1 MTGNSGDVL
10 TSRLLV
16 LAVFASLWWS
26 VRSLNAP
33 IADITGASGAE
44 RSVLQPTERDVD
56 ADCNSLT
63 GPFCLHTRSMTFFE
77 AHMTPISPFDSQKGN
92 GEASS
97 LIPGVTNEDMADWT
111 VERSKTC
118 FFQHF
123 ASSWMDSGGAVND
136 LMKQKVETVDECE
149 KLCCEHA
156 QCRSFTF
163 WRGHTCFLRAKSKT
177 PRADGDSFS
186 GIRLT

>member
-1 MTGNSGDVL
+1 MTGNSGGIL

-16 LAVFASLWWS
+16 FAVFASLWRPI
-26 VRSLNAP
+26 RSLSAP

-44 RSVLQPTERDVD
+44 PSVLQPTERDVD

-63 GPFCLHTRSMTFFE
+63 GPFCLHTGSMTFFE
-77 AHMTPISPFDSQKGN
+77 THMTPISPFDSQEGD
-92 GEASS
+92 GESS
-97 LIPGVTNEDMADWT
+97 SPSPDVTNEDTTDWT
-111 VERSKTC
+111 MERSKTC

-123 ASSWMDSGGAVND
+123 ANSWMDSGGAVND
-136 LMKQKVETVDECE
+136 LMKQKVATVDECE

-156 QCRSFTF
+156 QCRSFTL

-177 PRADGDSFS
+177 PRADDDSFS